1 MLRQAGALAR
11 STHPI
16 PAIGVSIIV
25 VLLGVAVEL
34 EVWRI
39 VLLGIAIALNQA
51 SVGLSNDALD
61 APRDRAAGRAD
72 KPVALGQIARGP
84 VWITAVV
91 SAVLAL
97 ALTVPLGL
105 LAVAAHAVFLGA
117 AWLYNVIAKPTPLS
131 VLPYIVGFGILP
143 AVVTLSA
150 AAPVWPRWWAMA
162 AGALLGIAAHFA
174 NTLPDLD
181 ADRRADVRGLP
192 HRIGA
197 CPSLVVTW
205 LALVLGGAAVAY
217 GMGLSR
223 VALIGLAVSIVLA
236 VVGVLLAWRRGA
248 ERWLFV
254 LVIVAALVDVVLLVL
269 AGRGIRS

>member
-16 PAIGVSIIV
+16 PALGVTVIV
-25 VLLGVAVEL
+25 VLLGIAVGL
-34 EVWRI
+34 DTWRI
-39 VLLGIAIALNQA
+39 VLLGVAIALNQA

-61 APRDRAAGRAD
+61 APRDRAAGRTD
-72 KPVALGQIARGP
+72 KPVALGQIGSGA

-91 SAVLAL
+91 TAVLAL

-105 LAVAAHAVFLGA
+105 LAVAAHAVFLGS
-117 AWLYNVIAKPTPLS
+117 AWLYNVIAKQTPVS

-143 AVVTLSA
+143 AIVTLSA
-150 AAPVWPRWWAMA
+150 AAPGWPQWWAMA

-181 ADRRADVRGLP
+181 ADRRTGVRGLP

-197 CPSLVVTW
+197 RASLVVTW
-205 LALVLGGAAVAY
+205 AALVLGAVAVAY
-217 GMGLSR
+217 GSGFTL
-223 VALIGLAVSIVLA
+223 VALAGLAVSVVLA
-236 VVGVLLAWRRGA
+236 VVGVLVAWGRGSG
-248 ERWLFV
+248 RWLFV

>member
-16 PAIGVSIIV
+16 PAIGVTVIT
-25 VLLGVAVEL
+25 VLLGVGVGL
-34 EVWRI
+34 EPWRI
-39 VLLGIAIALNQA
+39 VLLGVAIALNQA

-61 APRDRAAGRAD
+61 APRDRAAGRSD
-72 KPVALGQIARGP
+72 KPVALGQIGSGP

-91 SAVLAL
+91 TAALAL

-143 AVVTLSA
+143 AIVTLSA
-150 AAPVWPRWWAMA
+150 VAPVWPQWWAMA
-162 AGALLGIAAHFA
+162 AGALLGIGAHFA

-181 ADRRADVRGLP
+181 ADRRTGVRGTP
-192 HRIGA
+192 HLIGA
-197 CPSLVVTW
+197 RASLLVTW
-205 LALVLGGAAVAY
+205 AALVLGAVAVAY
-217 GMGLSR
+217 GSGFTL
-223 VALIGLAVSIVLA
+223 VALAGLAVSVVLA
-236 VVGVLLAWRRGA
+236 VVGVLVAWRRGA
-248 ERWLFV
+248 GRWLFV
-254 LVIVAALVDVVLLVL
+254 LVIVAAVVDVVLLVL

>member
-16 PAIGVSIIV
+16 PALGVTVIV
-25 VLLGVAVEL
+25 VLLGIAVGL
-34 EVWRI
+34 DVGRI
-39 VLLGIAIALNQA
+39 VLLGGAIALNQI

-72 KPVALGQIARGP
+72 KPVALGQIGAGP

-97 ALTVPLGL
+97 LLTLPLGL
-105 LAVAAHAVFLGA
+105 LAVAAHAVFLGS
-117 AWLYNVIAKPTPLS
+117 AWLYNVLAKPTPVS

-150 AAPVWPRWWAMA
+150 VHPVWPRWWAMA

-174 NTLPDLD
+174 NTLPDLEGD
-181 ADRRADVRGLP
+181 ARAGVRGLP
-192 HRIGA
+192 HRVG
-197 CPSLVVTW
+197 PRGSLIVTW
-205 LALVLGGAAVAY
+205 CALVLGAGAVAF
-217 GMGLSR
+217 GSGFTPIALAGLT
-223 VALIGLAVSIVLA
+223 VSIVLA
-236 VVGVLLAWRRGA
+236 VVGVLVAWRRGA
-248 ERWLFV
+248 GRWLFV
-254 LVIVAALVDVVLLVL
+254 LVIVGALIDVGLLVL
-269 AGRGIRS
+269 AGHGILT